1 MNENLG
7 IKEILDWY
15 ITAGVDEICGEV
27 PFALAEPEQEV
38 RKPLPVAA
46 VAAARRKVLP
56 ARQPPNWLRQQSAPA
71 RVRASCA

>member
-27 PFALAEPEQEV
+27 PFALAEPEKEI
-38 RKPLPVAA
+38 RKPLPVT
-46 VAAARRKVLP
+46 VNAARSAENSVRP
-56 ARQPPNWLRQQSAPA
+56 ATTELA
-71 RVRASCA
+71 

>member
-46 VAAARRKVLP
+46 VAEIG
-56 ARQPPNWLRQQSAPA
+56 
-71 RVRASCA
+71 RAHV

>member
-27 PFALAEPEQEV
+27 PFALAEPC
-38 RKPLPVAA
+38 LLYTSDAA
-46 VAAARRKVLP
+46 DD
-56 ARQPPNWLRQQSAPA
+56 
-71 RVRASCA
+71 